1 MCIFIL
7 KISFTVSKIIII
19 LWIDEPKKYLS
30 HPCELLISHIY

>member
-19 LWIDEPKKYLS
+19 LWIDEPKKEIPLLS
-30 HPCELLISHIY
+30 L